1 MCRIAAY
8 LGPPARPSAL
18 LHETPHGL
26 TDQSR
31 NARQMTDSSVAG
43 DGWGVGWFFP
53 DSGPT
58 PGLLKSI
65 LPLWSDENAKT
76 ATHAILSGSI
86 VGHIRYASPKI
97 ETCFINTPLY
107 VLDDYLWTING
118 ELQPWPGP
126 LSKALR
132 DRLDPD
138 HEADLRGATDGE
150 MLGATWRTHFRHTGD
165 RDAAKALRS
174 VLREVRDLAR
184 EHDGEIKT
192 NLILADA
199 TEILAIRYAD
209 PGEPN
214 TLYYLAGEPRW
225 HGGALVASEPLD
237 EGPGWHEVGPDTL
250 VRVDARGVHLEP
262 LDLDRAAHGRR
273 HRKTA

>member
-8 LGPPARPSAL
+8 IGPPVRASIL
-18 LHETPHGL
+18 LNESPHGL

-31 NARQMTDSSVAG
+31 NARLMTDSRVAG
-43 DGWGVGWFFP
+43 DGWGVGWFSP
-53 DSGPT
+53 EAGPT

-76 ATHAILSGSI
+76 ATHAIHSGSV
-86 VGHIRYASPKI
+86 VGHIRYASPNI

-107 VLDDYLWTING
+107 VLDDHLWTING

-150 MLGATWRTHFRHTGD
+150 MLGALWRTHFRHTGG
-165 RDAAKALRS
+165 RDPAAALRS
-174 VLREVRDLAR
+174 MLRVARDLVR
-184 EHDGEIKT
+184 GHDGQIKA
-192 NLILADA
+192 NLILAGA
-199 TEILAIRYAD
+199 SEVLAVRYAE

-214 TLYYLAGEPRW
+214 TLYYMADRRRW
-225 HGGALVASEPLD
+225 HGGSVVASEPLD
-237 EGPGWHEVGPDTL
+237 DGPGWHKVGPDTL
-250 VRVDARGVHLEP
+250 VRVGGRGVRLEP
-262 LDLDRAAHGRR
+262 LDLDREDPASRR
-273 HRKTA
+273 RRGA